1 MIVASLLA
9 ATLTMQVESRV
20 PGTGQLQFFPANAKA
35 PTLCALTKTQVD
47 ANVDGFGARVT
58 VVQTFR
64 NPSRTPV
71 EAIYTFPLPNDSA
84 VDRMRIQVGSR
95 IIEGELKR
103 RDDAR
108 AVYEAAKNAGQTAS
122 LLDQERANIFTQSIA
137 NLMPGQEVKVEISYA
152 QMLKYEGG
160 QYEFS
165 FPMTIGPRYM
175 GAATPDPGKISPS
188 FAPTGTRTGADID
201 LKVHLNAGAP
211 IKSLTSI
218 LHKIRSSRSDDQH
231 AEVELGKANEI
242 PNRDFVLKYSVA
254 TDKVQ
259 SAFLTNYDPIKGGFF
274 SLVLMPPKAPTN
286 DQIAPKELIFV
297 MDQSGSQSGFPL
309 EKSKELTLKMI
320 EKMRT
325 GDTFNVLGFSNDV
338 NKLWPS
344 PRRNTADN
352 RAEASAWVR
361 KMQVTGGTELQKAVI
376 AALSPAPDPRRLRY
390 VVFNTDGFVG
400 QDKQIIDDLRQYR
413 GTSRLFAFGIGNSV
427 NRDLIDAMSVE
438 GRGDSE
444 IVTLAE
450 DANGAVDRFLKRS
463 GNPILSGVAVSC
475 DDATELSPGVL
486 PDVLSDKPIIVYG
499 RYSKPG
505 PGKIVVSGKMGG
517 QPWSRTIDVNFPVRN
532 QDDSAITSLWARH
545 KVDDITRAGFIQSV
559 SGDRVSPVKEQV
571 EKVALAYNIMSPYTS
586 FVAVEKRVVNV
597 GGRSRTVN
605 VPLEAPDGVDMA
617 MADGSSNGI
626 VRYRR
631 ASAAPGAFYGGIS
644 GAAGGVGGGGG
655 YGGPGAPGSAGRNRS
670 LSTLA
675 EQPAAPATTIAGVA
689 VKAKLSDGLFDNESA
704 AAPVNLKV
712 ALSLRKVKSGMVA
725 IQIGLADLKPAT
737 LAKLKKAGF
746 IWEASLD
753 DLKVVIGKIDVS
765 KLRELAA
772 LTEVKV
778 IGPDK

>member
-9 ATLTMQVESRV
+9 ALTMQGGSRV

-108 AVYEAAKNAGQTAS
+108 VVYEAAKNAGQTAS

-175 GAATPDPGKISPS
+175 GATTPDPGKISPS

-201 LKVHLNAGAP
+201 LKVHLNAGAA
-211 IKSLTSI
+211 IKSLTSV
-218 LHKIRSSRSDDQH
+218 LHKIRSTRPDEQH

-242 PNRDFVLKYSVA
+242 PNRDFILKYSVA

-297 MDQSGSQSGFPL
+297 MDQSGSQSGFPI

-320 EKMRT
+320 EKMRP

-338 NKLWPS
+338 NKLWAS

-352 RAEASAWVR
+352 RSEASAWVR
-361 KMQVTGGTELQKAVI
+361 KMEVTGGTELQKAVI

-463 GNPILSGVAVSC
+463 GNPILSSVSVSC
-475 DDATELSPGVL
+475 DDATELSPAVL

-505 PGKIVVSGKMGG
+505 PGKIIVSGKIGG

-545 KVDDITRAGFIQSV
+545 KIDDISRAGFIREV
-559 SGDRVSPVKEQV
+559 SGDRVSTVKDQV
-571 EKVALAYNIMSPYTS
+571 EKVALAYNIMSAYTS

-597 GGRSRTVN
+597 GGRTRTVN
-605 VPLEAPDGVDMA
+605 VPLEAPDGVDMSMA
-617 MADGSSNGI
+617 MDGRVNSLSSN

-631 ASAAPGAFYGGIS
+631 SGNTTLGLRVAPMGGAGGGFGGAS
-644 GAAGGVGGGGG
+644 GALGGF
-655 YGGPGAPGSAGRNRS
+655 AGRAQVGQ
-670 LSTLA
+670 T
-675 EQPAAPATTIAGVA
+675 AAPATTPALAAAKTKAG
-689 VKAKLSDGLFDNESA
+689 LSDLSSA
-704 AAPVNLKV
+704 SDAIVAPDELKIAP
-712 ALSLRKVKSGMVA
+712 ALKRVKSGVVA
-725 IQIGLADLKPAT
+725 IQIGLANLKPET
-737 LAKLKKAGF
+737 LAKLKKLGF
-746 IWEASLD
+746 VWELSLD
-753 DLKVVIGKIDVS
+753 DLKVVVGKIDVT
-765 KLRELAA
+765 KLKAIAA
-772 LTEVKV
+772 LTEVKT
-778 IGPDK
+778 IGLDK